1 MKQQSTN
8 SLGAPAPP
16 SGSPGT
22 PHAAFLSAGMARSI
36 AAHFPE
42 AVEWRRQLHRN
53 PQPAWLEFYSTGL
66 VAEKLS
72 SWGYKVSL
80 GKQIIAADKRQ
91 VVPDAQTLEAEYQR
105 ALRAGIK
112 EEFIAPARGGF
123 TGVVGELAG
132 GQPGPTVAFRFDI
145 DSLEIL
151 ESSDPA
157 HPPAAGG
164 YASQNKGY
172 AHMCGHDAHT
182 ALGLLLA
189 RCLAEN
195 RANIGG
201 TVKFIFQ
208 PNEENLG
215 GAVTMVPMG
224 VVDGV
229 DYLFGCHV
237 GITIKETGKIGLNVF
252 DWLAMNRFEVTY
264 TGRAA
269 HAAVRPDLGRNALL
283 GACAA
288 VTNLYAISR
297 HGTGASRVNVGVM
310 QAGTTWNIIPEKAYF
325 RMETRGVSNEI
336 NEYMVGRAMDVL
348 HGAAKMHDLELQVV
362 PATSTVAALN
372 SPELIELGTTV
383 ARSLPSVKEV
393 VPACSTNGSE
403 DMCLLMQTVQQR
415 GGKALEVLLGT
426 PIGGGH
432 HSNCFD
438 VDEKVMQNGAEFFAA
453 MHAAVTGQK

>member
-1 MKQQSTN
+1 M
-8 SLGAPAPP
+8 
-16 SGSPGT
+16 
-22 PHAAFLSAGMARSI
+22 AAGI
-36 AAHFPE
+36 AAHFNE
-42 AVEWRRQLHRN
+42 AVQWRRQLHRN

-80 GKQIIAADKRQ
+80 GKEIIAGEKRL
-91 VVPDAQTLEAEYQR
+91 VVPDQQTLEAEYQR
-105 ALRAGIK
+105 ALRAGVK

-123 TGVVGELAG
+123 TGAVAVLEG

-145 DSLEIL
+145 DSLEIM
-151 ESSDPA
+151 ESGDPA
-157 HPPAAGG
+157 HRPVAQGF
-164 YASQNKGY
+164 ASQNPGY

-189 RCLAEN
+189 RYLAEN
-195 RANIGG
+195 RAAIRGK
-201 TVKFIFQ
+201 VKLIFQ

-215 GAVTMVPMG
+215 GAATMVPMG
-224 VVDGV
+224 VVDDV
-229 DYLFGCHV
+229 DYLFGAHV
-237 GITIKETGKIGLNVF
+237 GITLKETGQIGLNVI

-269 HAAVRPDLGRNALL
+269 HAAIRPDMGRNALL
-283 GACAA
+283 GACVAI
-288 VTNLYAISR
+288 TNLYAISR

-336 NEYMVGRAMDVL
+336 NQYMVERSMDVL
-348 HGAAKMHDLELQVV
+348 RGAAKMHDLGLEVV
-362 PATSTVAALN
+362 PATSTVAATN
-372 SPELIELGTTV
+372 SPELIELGTRI
-383 ARSLPSVKEV
+383 AKSLPSVKEV
-393 VPACSTNGSE
+393 VPVCSTNGSE
-403 DMCLLMQTVQQR
+403 DMCLLMQTIQQR
-415 GGKALEVLLGT
+415 GGKAMEVLLGT

-438 VDEKVMQNGAEFFAA
+438 LDETVLQNGAEFFAA
-453 MHAAVTGQK
+453 MQAAVTQ